1 VTICNRVYQ
10 VRAVGW
16 SCAPLRIVAPCPE
29 IEHSL
34 GTTTDMAVHRTSPP
48 AHSHFAGVA
57 PLVGLA
63 AFVLLWQLLSLA
75 YPEFILPGP
84 LAVARAIVERSA
96 DGTLTRHTL
105 ITLSEA
111 VPGLLMGL
119 LAALALGYPIA
130 HSRLAERL
138 LSPILV
144 ASQGIPL
151 VAVAPL
157 LFIWFGNGYGAKIL
171 VCTLIVFFPIL
182 INVISG
188 LRSVPRALDDLFRL
202 HNAGRWAR
210 FTKLELPAALPFLFA
225 GLRTGGT
232 LSMIGALTGEFIS
245 PTQGLGFFINLAY
258 GQYDTPVVMAGI
270 VATVASAL
278 LIYAAVRFVERAV
291 VRL

>member
-1 VTICNRVYQ
+1 MAARSASLASAP
-10 VRAVGW
+10 RARLAGF
-16 SCAPLRIVAPCPE
+16 AP
-29 IEHSL
+29 
-34 GTTTDMAVHRTSPP
+34 
-48 AHSHFAGVA
+48 FA
-57 PLVGLA
+57 GLA
-63 AFVLLWQLLSLA
+63 AFVAFWHVLSMA

-84 LAVARAIVERSA
+84 LAVLRAFVERTA
-96 DGTLTRHTL
+96 DGSLTRHTL

-111 VPGLLMGL
+111 IPGLVFGL
-119 LAALALGYPIA
+119 LAALLFGYPIA
-130 HSRLAERL
+130 HSRAAERL
-138 LSPILV
+138 LSPFLV
-144 ASQGIPL
+144 ASQGVPL

-171 VCTLIVFFPIL
+171 VCALIVFFPIL

-188 LRSVPRALDDLFRL
+188 LRGVPRALDDLFKL
-202 HNAGRWAR
+202 HNASRWAR

-232 LSMIGALTGEFIS
+232 LAMIGALTGEFIS

-278 LIYAAVRFVERAV
+278 LIYATVRLVERKV
-291 VRL
+291 VRV